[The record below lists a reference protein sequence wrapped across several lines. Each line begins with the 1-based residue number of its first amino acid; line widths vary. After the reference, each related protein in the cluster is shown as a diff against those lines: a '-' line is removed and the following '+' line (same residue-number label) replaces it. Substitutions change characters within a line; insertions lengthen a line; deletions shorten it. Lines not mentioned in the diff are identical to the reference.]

1 MLSLP
6 HSGTDVGD
14 EYDIMD
20 TERSSISGLH
30 SPPQPRNGGGGGGV
44 GGAAEQR
51 QLLASLK
58 QALGSALPMIREQDG
73 SGGGVSSSQLQSMLE
88 LGMGLGLGIGMRQ
101 GGNAGGDQGS
111 SAALRGD
118 AASSHH
124 SQSHHSHAHSQQQR
138 VRVAGS
144 DAGMTSISRVDINAT
159 PRSEHLDQL
168 ARSEHGLMRPSSA
181 DVRCDAMLCFR
192 AAPADA
198 PLFLCPRS
206 LGRSPARALS
216 LSLSLAP
223 FSRAAPRS
231 RWCRPRCRTM
241 QSTITRNRPRLRL
254 RRATRTR

>member
-20 TERSSISGLH
+20 TERSDLTGVH
-30 SPPQPRNGGGGGGV
+30 SLSQSRNGGGGGSS
-44 GGAAEQR
+44 ASDQR
-51 QLLASLK
+51 QFLASLK

-73 SGGGVSSSQLQSMLE
+73 GSSGVSSSQLQSMLE

-101 GGNAGGDQGS
+101 GGNTGGDQS
-111 SAALRGD
+111 ASAAPRGD

-124 SQSHHSHAHSQQQR
+124 SQSHISHAHSQQQR

-181 DVRCDAMLCFR
+181 DVRCNAMLCFR
-192 AAPADA
+192 ATPTRVHA
-198 PLFLCPRS
+198 LFVFPHSHARLLSRS
-206 LGRSPARALS
+206 VS
-216 LSLSLAP
+216 LLP
-223 FSRAAPRS
+223 FSRGAPRS
-231 RWCRPRCRTM
+231 RWCRPRCRTT
-241 QSTITRNRPRLRL
+241 QSTTTRSRPRSRL